1 MGEVV
6 QRCLPVA
13 AVVGEEFDLDLVSE
27 VADCDSPADAVDEAV
42 RERVASRYRTTQ
54 EYPPPCPSGT
64 DASGKTPR
72 SSPSRHDA
80 EVDLG
85 LTKRRIVTRHD
96 EVAGEG
102 ELAAA
107 SETSSMDR
115 RDDGKGESFDSTSDR
130 LALGA
135 VLVGSGRPHR
145 GHFTDIGSGGERALG
160 GARYDHDPHL
170 RVPLHVFE
178 SAGQRLEN
186 LSGEHVDRRMVQG
199 EKGGSTP
206 KFQVYEFS
214 RALGGHRR
222 DGAGPGYLC
231 RAACGPSCVGWEARP
246 APRRIR

>member
-1 MGEVV
+1 MPERHRCAGEDAAF
-6 QRCLPVA
+6 LPIR
-13 AVVGEEFDLDLVSE
+13 D
-27 VADCDSPADAVDEAV
+27 
-42 RERVASRYRTTQ
+42 
-54 EYPPPCPSGT
+54 
-64 DASGKTPR
+64 
-72 SSPSRHDA
+72 DA
-80 EVDLG
+80 EVDSG

-130 LALGA
+130 RGP
-135 VLVGSGRPHR
+135 GSRAR
-145 GHFTDIGSGGERALG
+145 GQRTAPSGPFHGYRLRVGERALG

-206 KFQVYEFS
+206 KFQVDQFS

-222 DGAGPGYLC
+222 DGAGP
-231 RAACGPSCVGWEARP
+231 
-246 APRRIR
+246 